1 MKKLKLLVIQFN
13 KFLFVSGTGWIID
26 FGLYSIFTG
35 ILGFQILYSNI
46 LSSIPAITFV
56 FIVSTKKIFKENK
69 NGFSTKKK
77 YLIYF
82 IYQMILVFL
91 ISLLGQFLYEIAI
104 RNEINF
110 NSLKIIIKI
119 MVTPITMILN
129 FFVIKHLAE
138 KF

>member
-1 MKKLKLLVIQFN
+1 MKKLKLLIIQFI